1 MTVFFKTAETLTAG
15 AKTLPGYY
23 YRSADLFQAEIER
36 IFYRRWLCVGREA
49 QIPEPGDYFLQQV
62 GPENIIIV
70 RDQQGRVRA
79 YYNVCRHRGSRMCT
93 TEAGRFPKAI
103 QCPYHAW
110 TYGLDGRLIGAPHMA
125 EVRDFDKA
133 DYPLHPVATASWEG
147 FILINLAEQ
156 PEPFEHAYAPLLGKF
171 AGWRLPELQTVHQ
184 ISYDVQANWKL
195 LFQNYSECYHC
206 PPVHPELSKLS
217 HYTSG
222 RNDLIEGPFLGGFMD
237 IDHEGGSLS
246 MSGRACAAPIAG
258 ISQENLQRV
267 YYYTLFPNMFLT
279 LHPEYVTAHL
289 LWPQSYDR
297 TLNSCSWFFHPEAM
311 KRPDFRP
318 DEAVDF
324 WDMINREDWHV
335 SELTQ
340 LGVSSKAYGP
350 SPYSQQESLLAAFD
364 REVLR
369 ALEHDLG

>member
-1 MTVFFKTAETLTAG
+1 MMTVFFKTAEILTAG
-15 AKTLPGYY
+15 AKTLPGDYY
-23 YRSADLFQAEIER
+23 CSAGLFQEEIER
-36 IFYRRWLCVGREA
+36 IFYRRWLCAGREA

-79 YYNVCRHRGSRMCT
+79 HYNVCRHRGTRICT
-93 TEAGRFPKAI
+93 VEAGRFPKSI

-110 TYGLDGRLIGAPHMA
+110 TYSLDGRLIGAPHMA
-125 EVRDFDKA
+125 EVEDFNKA
-133 DYPLHPVATASWEG
+133 DYPLHRVAAASWEG
-147 FILINLAEQ
+147 FIFINLDEK
-156 PEPFEHAYAPLLGKF
+156 PEPFEQAYAPLIGKF
-171 AGWRLPELQTVHQ
+171 AQWRLPELQTVRQ
-184 ISYDVQANWKL
+184 IRYEVQANWKL

-222 RNDLIEGPFLGGFMD
+222 QNDLIEGPFLGGFMG

-246 MSGRACAAPIAG
+246 MSGRACAAPMEG
-258 ISQENLQRV
+258 ISRENLQRV

-279 LHPEYVTAHL
+279 LHPEYVTTHL
-289 LWPQSYDR
+289 IWPQSPDR
-297 TLNSCSWFFHPEAM
+297 TLILCNWLFHPEAIG
-311 KRPDFRP
+311 RPDFRP

-350 SPYSQQESLLAAFD
+350 SPYANRESLLAAFD

-369 ALEHDLG
+369 ALE